1 MIFDSNVH
9 FFDVRLAVKNAKTQG
24 VDGICITSLNNFKAP
39 KTNIVITKGTEIE
52 FEYDLSER
60 AALEVSRTDF
70 DYVVNS
76 VKTLNGNR
84 LDDFDFY
91 KTASRS
97 EIYSAYLEKVFDSLD
112 AAFSFNVLGNISF
125 VSKYANYPLANIE
138 FNEFPELLEAI
149 LMRTVFLGKGLEID
163 CSLAARGIL
172 FPSVSI
178 LEKYLEL
185 GGSIITLASNSSVCG
200 KGIKEA
206 QSILKTLGF
215 SSFSVFKNMH
225 SETFPL

>member
-9 FFDVRLAVKNAKTQG
+9 FADVRLAVKNAKAQG
-24 VDGICITSLNNFKAP
+24 VDGICITSLSNFKPP
-39 KTNIVITKGTEIE
+39 KTNIILTKGTEIE

-60 AALEVSRTDF
+60 AALEASRTDF

-76 VKTLNGNR
+76 VKTLNGKR

-91 KTASRS
+91 KTASRNQ
-97 EIYSAYLEKVFDSLD
+97 IYNAYLEKVFDSLD
-112 AAFSFNVLGNISF
+112 AAFNFSVLGNICF

-138 FNEFPELLEAI
+138 FNEFPELIEAI
-149 LMRTVFLGKGLEID
+149 LMRTIFLGKGLEID

-172 FPSVSI
+172 FPSFSI
-178 LEKYLEL
+178 LEKYFEL
-185 GGSIITLASNSSVCG
+185 GGSTITLASNSSICG

-206 QSILKTLGF
+206 QVILKTLGF
-215 SSFSVFKNMH
+215 NNFSVFKNMH
-225 SETFPL
+225 PESFPL